1 MLRLHHQYK
10 STDICPGQYPFNVR
24 YDRDVQWVCS
34 FFALCLHPL
43 LTLLNEKVARLQI
56 GRNGRRIAAVAYADD
71 VTLFVTSPNDLPIIK
86 DIIHTFEKA
95 SGARLN
101 PHKSKALA
109 IAGWD
114 ATDTGL
120 GIEFQPY
127 IKILGV
133 TFTSTIAQSA
143 QLSWEPLTSLIR
155 AQARLAYARKLCI
168 AQRVQYLQTTLLARI
183 WYMTQIFPPSVA
195 NTNRLTIAI
204 FWFIW

>member
-1 MLRLHHQYK
+1 M
-10 STDICPGQYPFNVR
+10 
-24 YDRDVQWVCS
+24 
-34 FFALCLHPL
+34 
-43 LTLLNEKVARLQI
+43 
-56 GRNGRRIAAVAYADD
+56 
-71 VTLFVTSPNDLPIIK
+71 TSPNDLPIIK

-95 SGARLN
+95 SGARFN

-109 IAGWD
+109 TAGWD

-120 GIEFQPY
+120 GIEFKPY

-133 TFTSTIAQSA
+133 SFTSTVARSA

-183 WYMTQIFPPSVA
+183 WYMTQIFPSSVA

-204 FWFIW
+204 FWFIWQGMIFRVPTSTLQKTKQQGGWALVDIAAKCKTLL

>member
-1 MLRLHHQYK
+1 LIK
-10 STDICPGQYPFNVR
+10 S
-24 YDRDVQWVCS
+24 
-34 FFALCLHPL
+34 
-43 LTLLNEKVARLQI
+43 
-56 GRNGRRIAAVAYADD
+56 AYADD
-71 VTLFVTSPNDLPIIK
+71 VTLFVTSPNDHPTIK

-114 ATDTGL
+114 ATDTRL

-127 IKILGV
+127 IKIPGA
-133 TFTSTIAQSA
+133 TFTSTIARSA
-143 QLSWEPLTSLIR
+143 QLSWERLTGLIR

-168 AQRVQYLQTTLLARI
+168 VQREQYEQTTLLARI

-195 NTNRLTIAI
+195 NTNRLTTAI
-204 FWFIW
+204 LWFIWQGMIFRVPTYALQKPKQQGG